1 MAEVVA
7 AFGVPHTPL
16 LWRLIGDDPPP
27 DLRVVA
33 DEFARFRRLVADS
46 RPDVIVMIGSDHFH
60 QFDHSVMPAFSVGR
74 ADHIEGTFPNEERS
88 FGLPRV
94 ELPGHC
100 GLAGAILGHH
110 DLNPSFDFAFTN
122 RPRLDHAYVVP
133 LLYLV
138 PGLDIPIVPIH
149 TNTNAP
155 PLPTARRFVELGR
168 YLRQVIDDYPAGLRV
183 VVLATGHL
191 AFELGGPRQF
201 SGASPDPDFDR
212 VAVDWI
218 RRFELEA
225 AVEATSF
232 DRLFAA
238 GNLSFQYLNL
248 LALAALM
255 GRRPVTA
262 EGVACRFG
270 NEPFFSW
277 GPP

>member
-33 DEFARFRRLVADS
+33 DEFARFRRLMLDA
-46 RPDVIVMIGSDHFH
+46 RPDMVVIIGSDHFH
-60 QFDHSVMPAFSVGR
+60 QFDHTMMPAFLVGR
-74 ADHIEGTFPNEERS
+74 ADRMVGTFPNEERS
-88 FGLPRV
+88 FGLPRIEV
-94 ELPGHC
+94 PGHC

-110 DLNPSFDFAFTN
+110 DLAPGFDFAFSN
-122 RPRLDHAYVVP
+122 RPHLDHTYVVP
-133 LLYLV
+133 LLYLLPDLGV
-138 PGLDIPIVPIH
+138 PVVPIH

-155 PLPTARRFVELGR
+155 PLPTARRFVDLGR
-168 YLRQVIDDYPAGLRV
+168 YLRRVIDGYPADVRV
-183 VVLATGHL
+183 VVVASGHL

-201 SGASPDPDFDR
+201 SGTSPDPAFDR
-212 VAVDWI
+212 DAVDWI
-218 RRFELEA
+218 RNFDVETAAEA
-225 AVEATSF
+225 ATF
-232 DRLFAA
+232 DRLMGA
-238 GNLSFQYLNL
+238 GNVSFQYLNL